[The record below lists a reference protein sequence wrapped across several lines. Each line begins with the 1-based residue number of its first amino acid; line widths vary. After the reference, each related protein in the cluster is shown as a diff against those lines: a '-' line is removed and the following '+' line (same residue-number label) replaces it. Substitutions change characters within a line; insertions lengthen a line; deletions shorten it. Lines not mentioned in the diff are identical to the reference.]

1 MPSAEDPVEWDET
14 ERDWMRALD
23 LYEKLHECPLC
34 GLSTDLCHDQGKV
47 DQLFAGAQV
56 ETCWITFQRERAMR
70 KYEESGTV
78 LAPHAQTANLIPR
91 N

>member
-1 MPSAEDPVEWDET
+1 
-14 ERDWMRALD
+14 MRALD
-23 LYEKLHECPLC
+23 LYERLHECPLC

-47 DQLFAGAQV
+47 DSLFAGAQV

-70 KYEESGTV
+70 KYEESGMV

>member
-1 MPSAEDPVEWDET
+1 
-14 ERDWMRALD
+14 MRALD
-23 LYEKLHECPLC
+23 LYERLHECPLC

-47 DQLFAGAQV
+47 DSLFAGAQV

-70 KYEESGTV
+70 QYEESGTV

>member
-1 MPSAEDPVEWDET
+1 
-14 ERDWMRALD
+14 MRALD
-23 LYEKLHECPLC
+23 LYERLHECPLC

-47 DQLFAGAQV
+47 DRLFAGAQV

-78 LAPHAQTANLIPR
+78 LTPHAQTASLIPR